1 MNSMLRKRRRR
12 QRSLGGKSVGCIP
25 KITVASYWTAS
36 QGSRR
41 ERKLLNLR
49 EEEQNDI
56 ATHKGV
62 SLTSQWLLSPSRED
76 NLYTPS
82 GSVEEGGN

>member
-1 MNSMLRKRRRR
+1 MNSMLRKRKRK

-36 QGSRR
+36 QGPRI
-41 ERKLLNLR
+41 ERKLPNLR

-56 ATHKGV
+56 AIHKGV
-62 SLTSQWLLSPSRED
+62 FLTSQWLLSPSQED
-76 NLYTPS
+76 NLYTT
-82 GSVEEGGN
+82 SVSRGER